1 MLMNLQNSYPEKP
14 SKKEKEKEKKK
25 KKKQVTD
32 HNEAW
37 TQV

>member
-1 MLMNLQNSYPEKP
+1 MLMNLQNAYPEKP
-14 SKKEKEKEKKK
+14 GKKEKEKKE

-32 HNEAW
+32 HNGAW